1 MRLFTDASRGDENVG
16 LAYVLEL
23 RSGARITGKH
33 HITGEYSS
41 MEAEWYALMEGV
53 HIAIENMTEFD
64 AEISVVVDC
73 QPLVRKIREP
83 NDMYDDTWYEYRKR
97 ALDALFEFDEWD
109 LYWRERS
116 STEQNTT
123 ANRLAREA
131 LWQAQD
137 DDADGNSTAGVN
149 FE

>member
-1 MRLFTDASRGDENVG
+1 MRLFTDASCGDEHIG

-33 HITGEYSS
+33 HLNGTYSS
-41 MEAEWYALMEGV
+41 MESEWYALMKGL
-53 HIAIENMTEFD
+53 HIAIENLTDFD
-64 AEISVVVDC
+64 DTITVVVDC
-73 QPLVRKIREP
+73 HPHVRKVREP
-83 NDMYDDTWYEYRKR
+83 NDMYDDTWYEYRKQ
-97 ALDALFEFDEWD
+97 ALELLMSFTEWD
-109 LYWRERS
+109 LYWRERE
-116 STEQNTT
+116 STEQNST

-137 DDADGNSTAGVN
+137 SESDGNSIEGVN